1 MTNEQFKARFG
12 IGVTELSAL
21 AGKQAK
27 WGGCF
32 LRSGGRGTVKTL
44 VEVQAVLGVPLED
57 LVRIVLPEWQPVA
70 PEDAAARREAA

>member
-1 MTNEQFKARFG
+1 MTNGQFKDRFG

-27 WGGCF
+27 WGGAF
-32 LRSGGRGTVKTL
+32 LRSGGRGTLKTL
-44 VEVQAVLGVPLED
+44 VEVQAVLGVPLDD

-70 PEDAAARREAA
+70 PADAAVRRAA